1 MTSFFSEGAKFQVS
15 HVFCIKI
22 KKMGAAATDM
32 DDFVFP

>member
-1 MTSFFSEGAKFQVS
+1 MTSFFSEAAKFLMF
-15 HVFCIKI
+15 FCIKM